1 MSRIWHWTWPRLLP
15 GRQVVEIE
23 DPEQIGVDLDQH
35 AFAKSCGLNGA
46 HKARLWGFSELFIL
60 TRASPATRRRKTA
73 LVSLGMP
80 WDPMRDLLTMQERLE
95 SLFGRTMPGWVPP
108 VDLSEL
114 PDRYRLTVELPGLS
128 RDDVHLD
135 FLDGTLTIRGQRPG
149 QTCCPERYQ
158 QLERGQGQFSR
169 SFRFATAVDSEAI
182 SADLADGVLTV
193 LVPKAAI
200 PDRRIEIG

>member
-1 MSRIWHWTWPRLLP
+1 MRNRGSIVL
-15 GRQVVEIE
+15 
-23 DPEQIGVDLDQH
+23 
-35 AFAKSCGLNGA
+35 
-46 HKARLWGFSELFIL
+46 
-60 TRASPATRRRKTA
+60 
-73 LVSLGMP
+73 MP

-114 PDRYRLTVELPGLS
+114 TDRYLLTVELPGLS
-128 RDDVHLD
+128 REDVHID

-169 SFRFATAVDSEAI
+169 SFRFATAVDSESI
-182 SADLADGVLTV
+182 SADLAEGVLTV
-193 LVPKAAI
+193 QVPKATI
-200 PDRRIEIG
+200 PDRRIEIA